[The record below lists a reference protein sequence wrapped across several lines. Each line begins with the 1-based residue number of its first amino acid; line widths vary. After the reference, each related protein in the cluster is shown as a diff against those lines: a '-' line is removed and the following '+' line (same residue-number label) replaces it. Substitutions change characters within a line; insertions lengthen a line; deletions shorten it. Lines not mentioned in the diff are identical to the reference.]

1 MLCPLV
7 RTLSSSF
14 SSFLSL
20 YPLVSVLVFIFFCFS
35 ITHALSTFL
44 TMAFPLSLYHSN
56 ITHIPHILTMLTL
69 LSLCLCLTLDSTM
82 LFLPALVLSFLLLCS
97 VSLAFSS
104 YMLCATCSHR
114 ISNRKHPCL
123 YFFSSC
129 TPFCIPT
136 CILYISF
143 ISHLFC
149 IVLTSSISF
158 SFPFPSHRFFSC
170 SGICT
175 RESN

>member
-20 YPLVSVLVFIFFCFS
+20 YPLVSLFSFIFFCFS
-35 ITHALSTFL
+35 ITYALSIFL

-82 LFLPALVLSFLLLCS
+82 LFSLLLCFLSSCYARFPLLFHRICSALPALIASQT
-97 VSLAFSS
+97 A
-104 YMLCATCSHR
+104 
-114 ISNRKHPCL
+114 NNPCL

-149 IVLTSSISF
+149 IVLTSLSTF
-158 SFPFPSHRFFSC
+158 SATILGSNFS
-170 SGICT
+170 
-175 RESN
+175 